1 MLKLKLLAGSLLAC
15 TLCCWTVGCGGT
27 GTIDT
32 APPVDLPD
40 DADPATEGADPDT
53 GEGDDDTPEG
63 TE

>member
-1 MLKLKLLAGSLLAC
+1 MLKLKLLAGCLLAC
-15 TLCCWTVGCGGT
+15 SLCCWTVGCGGA

-40 DADPATEGADPDT
+40 DDGDPATEGADPDT
-53 GEGDDDTPEG
+53 DDGGDSPEG